1 MKKIRMTL
9 ACSVIC
15 ALLLGT
21 ICYSTVN
28 AEGEEEQTQN
38 EHVSSGNF
46 AAPSNEHY
54 TMKVAENAGFE
65 LMANEDGNIAVLDKK
80 SGHLYESNPQEKD
93 PKAIGINMT
102 NLKSQ
107 IYITFADM
115 SGNVSTKNSQT
126 ECVNKGWLTYSPT
139 ENGGIRFLYDFQ
151 GSGFEIPVEYHLN
164 EKGLVASIVV
174 SDIVE
179 QKDGKELYLTNVA
192 LLPFF
197 GAAGMESEGYM
208 LVPDGSGA
216 LIYLNNDK
224 ATYGAYSQAI
234 YGRDTAL
241 ITEKLS
247 AESETARIPVFGM
260 KDGNDGFLAIVT
272 EGDTSATVNVLT
284 SGTLNSYNNVYA
296 SFCYRPFTRTTFLQ
310 GNTYASNG
318 MGGDTVISLAI
329 SPVVPKL
336 DTYSIEYVLMSE
348 EDLDY
353 VDMAVVYRNYLKE
366 TYGLSA
372 KESAKTSPFYVNLLG
387 GLEVEKYI
395 LGIKTNTLSPLTT
408 FSQAQELL
416 CQLKEAGID
425 DFAVK
430 YTGWQKG
437 GLESKIPTD
446 ISFERKLGGKSGYS
460 ELIEFAEQNGIELF
474 MDFDFVNLY
483 EGGNGISLY
492 SDAAQTVGST
502 PAYQYT
508 YNYNL
513 LTKNDKERW
522 EILSPSKMAKAV
534 NSMLEEK
541 EKLKGAG
548 LALSTLGSNIYSDF
562 THKKEGI
569 DRADVRTIWE
579 EIFAECS
586 NQFGQI
592 MVDSGNAYTFPYVS
606 HIYDVP
612 LNSSGYDIED
622 EAIPFYQIVLH
633 GMLSYSTEP
642 VNLSATPE
650 NLMLK
655 AAETG
660 SSLSACLMYAGNETL
675 IDTKYNYIYSGNYE
689 TWVTTLASYYK
700 KTNGFLKLVAGAEI
714 TGHKKLQED
723 VYRTTFSNGVAV
735 YVNYLDREVTAD
747 GITVPAKDFVY
758 KEGVAE

>member
-28 AEGEEEQTQN
+28 AEGEEEQTPK

-80 SGHLYESNPQEKD
+80 SGHLYESHHQEKD
-93 PKAIGINMT
+93 PKSIAINMT

-107 IYITFADM
+107 LYITFADM

-197 GAAGMESEGYM
+197 GAAGMENEGYM

-260 KDGNDGFLAIVT
+260 KDGDNGFLAIVT
-272 EGDTSATVNVLT
+272 EGDTSATVNALT

-310 GNTYASNG
+310 GNIYASNG

-336 DTYSIEYVLMSE
+336 NTYSIEYVLMSE

-353 VDMAVVYRNYLKE
+353 VDMAEVYRDYLKE

-416 CQLKEAGID
+416 QQLKEAGID

-522 EILSPSKMAKAV
+522 EILSPSKMTKAV

-569 DRADVRTIWE
+569 DRADVRAIWE

-689 TWVTTLASYYK
+689 TWVTTLASYYE
-700 KTNGFLKLVAGAEI
+700 KTNAFLKLVAGAEI

-723 VYRTTFSNGVAV
+723 VYRTTFANGVAV

>member
-1 MKKIRMTL
+1 MTL
-9 ACSVIC
+9 ACSMIC

-21 ICYSTVN
+21 ICYGTVN
-28 AEGEEEQTQN
+28 AEGEEEQTKK

-65 LMANEDGNIAVLDKK
+65 LMAKEDGSIAVLDKK
-80 SGHLYESNPQEKD
+80 SGYLYESNPQEKD
-93 PKAIGINMT
+93 PKAVGINMT

-107 IYITFADM
+107 LYLTYADM
-115 SGNVSTKNSQT
+115 AGNVATRNSQT

-139 ENGGIRFLYDFQ
+139 EGGGIRFLYDFQ
-151 GSGFEIPVEYHLN
+151 GLGFEIPVEYHLN
-164 EKGLVASIVV
+164 EKGLAASIVV

-179 QKDGKELYLTNVA
+179 GKEGKELYLTNIA

-234 YGRDTAL
+234 YGRDVAL

-247 AESETARIPVFGM
+247 TESETARIPVFGM
-260 KDGNDGFLAIVT
+260 KDGNDGFLAVIT
-272 EGDTSATVNVLT
+272 KGDTSATVNALT

-296 SFCYRPFTRTTFLQ
+296 SFCYRPFIRSTFLQ
-310 GNTYASNG
+310 GNIYASNG
-318 MGGDTVISLAI
+318 MGGDTVVSLQI

-353 VDMAVVYRNYLKE
+353 VDMAKVYRDYLKE

-387 GLEVEKYI
+387 GLKVEKYI
-395 LGIKTNTLSPLTT
+395 LGIKTNTLTPLTT

-416 CQLKEAGID
+416 QQLKEAGID

-437 GLESKIPTD
+437 GLESKIPAD
-446 ISFERKLGGKSGYS
+446 ITFERKLGGKSGFS
-460 ELIEFAEQNGIELF
+460 KFVEFAEQNGIELF

-513 LTKNDKERW
+513 LTKYDKERW
-522 EILSPSKMAKAV
+522 EILSPSKMEKAV
-534 NSMLEEK
+534 GSMLEEK

-562 THKKEGI
+562 THKEEGI
-569 DRADVRTIWE
+569 DRADVRAIWE
-579 EIFAECS
+579 GIFAECS
-586 NQFGQI
+586 GQFGSL

-633 GMLSYSTEP
+633 GLLSYSTEP

-655 AAETG
+655 AVETG
-660 SSLSACLMYAGNETL
+660 SSLSACLMYASNEAL

-689 TWVTTLASYYK
+689 TWVTTLASYYE
-700 KTNGFLKLVAGAEI
+700 KTNGFLELVAGTEI

-723 VYRTTFSNGVAV
+723 VYRTTFSNGTEV
-735 YVNYLDREVTAD
+735 YVNYLNRAVTVD
-747 GITVPAKDFVY
+747 GVTVPAKDFVY

>member
-107 IYITFADM
+107 MYITFADM

-260 KDGNDGFLAIVT
+260 KDGNNGFLAIVT
-272 EGDTSATVNVLT
+272 EGDTSATVNALT

-353 VDMAVVYRNYLKE
+353 VDMAEVYRDYLKE

-387 GLEVEKYI
+387 GLKVEKYI

-416 CQLKEAGID
+416 QQLKEAGID

-513 LTKNDKERW
+513 LTKYDRERW

-569 DRADVRTIWE
+569 DRADVLAIWE

-660 SSLSACLMYAGNETL
+660 SSLSACLMYAGNEAL

-689 TWVTTLASYYK
+689 TWVTTLASYYE
-700 KTNGFLKLVAGAEI
+700 KTNGFLKLVAEAEI